1 MKTITPRMRAGLA
14 LGTAMALGALAA
26 CSQGNGTS
34 TPTAL
39 ATPEETLRDPS
50 GPFAPVEAK
59 LRRLTET
66 QLQHAIEDIF
76 GGDAVVAVPPE
87 PDVLVEGAASVG
99 ASVSVFS
106 PRGIENLEAIAFDVG
121 KQLTTNDAVKA
132 RFASCLTGTI
142 DEACL
147 RSIAT
152 KYGRRLWR
160 RDLETAE
167 VDALVTVAQRASTD
181 LQSPIQAVRFLV
193 AGLLQSPEFIYR
205 TEIGVPVEGDA
216 TRVRYTDTELASRLA
231 FFLWDGPPDDALLD
245 AAKKGD
251 LATREGLATQVD
263 RMLADTKARRGL
275 EAFVDEWL
283 HLPAMKD
290 LTKDTTL
297 YTSFSTD
304 VGPAARQQ
312 ILLDLDRLVFEKKAD
327 LRTMFTSRETH
338 VNRKLASLYDIPAP
352 SQNGFALVT
361 LPSDVPRMGLLGTV
375 GVLGYYA
382 HPTGTSPT
390 KRGAFVMETLLC
402 QAVPPPPANVD
413 TSIPEAAG
421 NLRTMRERLIAHQEV
436 PFCAGCHIPLDGIG
450 LTLEAFDSIGRF
462 RTTDNG
468 ATLDLSGAVGG
479 VDFKG
484 SEELSELV
492 ARHPDFPRCVS
503 KKLMRFAY
511 GHTPKDAEAAEI
523 DALTS
528 SFVQSGHRL
537 DTLLKS
543 VVLSDAFRIAA
554 TPAAGE

>member
-1 MKTITPRMRAGLA
+1 MKTLSFRLRAGLA
-14 LGTAMALGALAA
+14 LGTALTLGTLAA
-26 CSQGNGTS
+26 CVDSQS
-34 TPTAL
+34 SETAKTL
-39 ATPEETLRDPS
+39 GTPEETLRDPS

-59 LRRLTET
+59 LRRLTES
-66 QLQHAIEDIF
+66 QLQHAVEDAF
-76 GGDAVVAVPPE
+76 GGDANVAVPPE
-87 PDVLVEGAASVG
+87 PDVLVEGATSVG
-99 ASVSVFS
+99 SSVSVFS

-121 KQLTTNDAVKA
+121 KQLTANDAVKA
-132 RFASCLTGTI
+132 RFASCLTGTV
-142 DEACL
+142 DESCL
-147 RSIAT
+147 RGIAT

-160 RDLETAE
+160 RELATAE
-167 VDALVTVAQRASTD
+167 VDALVTMAQRAGTE
-181 LQSPIQAVRFLV
+181 LQSPVQAVRFLV

-205 TEIGVPVEGDA
+205 TEIGAPVAGDA
-216 TRVRYTDTELASRLA
+216 TRVRYTDMELASRLA

-251 LATREGLATQVD
+251 LASREGLAAQVD
-263 RMLADTKARRGL
+263 RMLADAKSRRGL

-290 LTKDTTL
+290 LTKDTTV

-312 ILLDLDRLVFEKKAD
+312 ILLDIERLVFEKKAD
-327 LRTMFTSRETH
+327 LRTLFTSRETH
-338 VNRKLASLYDIPAP
+338 VNRKLASLYDVPAP
-352 SQNGFALVT
+352 SQTGFALVT

-390 KRGAFVMETLLC
+390 KRGAFVMEALLC

-413 TSIPEAAG
+413 TSIPEVAG
-421 NLRTMRERLIAHQEV
+421 NRRTMRERLIAHQEV
-436 PFCAGCHIPLDGIG
+436 PFCAGCHIPIDGIG
-450 LTLEAFDSIGRF
+450 LTLEGFDSIGRF
-462 RTTDNG
+462 RKTDNG
-468 ATLDLSGAVGG
+468 ATLDLTGSIGG
-479 VDFKG
+479 IDFTG

-511 GHTPKDAEAAEI
+511 GHTPKDGEAAEI

-528 SFVQSGHRL
+528 SFVASGHRL
-537 DTLLKS
+537 DALLKS
-543 VVLSDAFRIAA
+543 VVLSDSFRIAA

>member
-1 MKTITPRMRAGLA
+1 MKTLSFRLRAGLA
-14 LGTAMALGALAA
+14 LGTALTLGTLAA
-26 CSQGNGTS
+26 CVDSKS
-34 TPTAL
+34 SETAKTL
-39 ATPEETLRDPS
+39 GTPEETLRDPS
-50 GPFAPVEAK
+50 GPFAPVEPK
-59 LRRLTET
+59 LRRLTES
-66 QLQHAIEDIF
+66 QLQHAVEDAF
-76 GGDAVVAVPPE
+76 GGDANVAVPPE
-87 PDVLVEGAASVG
+87 PDVLVEGATSVG
-99 ASVSVFS
+99 SSVSVFS

-121 KQLTTNDAVKA
+121 KQLTANDAVKA
-132 RFASCLTGTI
+132 RFASCLTGTV

-147 RSIAT
+147 RGIAT

-160 RDLETAE
+160 RELATAE
-167 VDALVTVAQRASTD
+167 VDALVTMAQRAGTE
-181 LQSPIQAVRFLV
+181 LQSPVQAVRFLV

-205 TEIGVPVEGDA
+205 TEIGAPVAGDA
-216 TRVRYTDTELASRLA
+216 TRVRYTDMELASRLA

-251 LATREGLATQVD
+251 LASREGLAAQVD
-263 RMLADTKARRGL
+263 RMLADAKSRRGL

-290 LTKDTTL
+290 LTKDTTV

-312 ILLDLDRLVFEKKAD
+312 ILLDIERLVFEKKAD
-327 LRTMFTSRETH
+327 LRTLFTSRETH
-338 VNRKLASLYDIPAP
+338 VNRKLASLYDVPAP
-352 SQNGFALVT
+352 SQTGFALVT

-390 KRGAFVMETLLC
+390 KRGAFVMEALLC
-402 QAVPPPPANVD
+402 QTVPPPPANVD
-413 TSIPEAAG
+413 TSIPEVAG
-421 NLRTMRERLIAHQEV
+421 NVRTMRERLLAHQEV
-436 PFCAGCHIPLDGIG
+436 PFCAGCHIPIDGIG
-450 LTLEAFDSIGRF
+450 LTLEGFDSIGRF
-462 RTTDNG
+462 RKTDNG
-468 ATLDLSGAVGG
+468 APLDLTGSIGG
-479 VDFKG
+479 VDFTG

-511 GHTPKDAEAAEI
+511 GHTPKDGEAAEI

-528 SFVQSGHRL
+528 SFVASGHRL
-537 DTLLKS
+537 DALLKS
-543 VVLSDAFRIAA
+543 VVLSDSFRIAA

>member
-1 MKTITPRMRAGLA
+1 MKTLSFRTRAGFA
-14 LGTAMALGALAA
+14 LGTALTLGTLAA
-26 CSQGNGTS
+26 CVDSKPADS
-34 TPTAL
+34 TKIL
-39 ATPEETLRDPS
+39 GTPEETLRDPS
-50 GPFAPVEAK
+50 GPFVPVESK

-66 QLQHAIEDIF
+66 QLQHAITDAF
-76 GGDAVVAVPPE
+76 GGDANVEVPPE

-121 KQLTTNDAVKA
+121 KQLTANDAVKA
-132 RFASCLTGTI
+132 RFARCLTGTI
-142 DEACL
+142 DESCL
-147 RSIAT
+147 RAIAT

-160 RDLETAE
+160 RDLATGE
-167 VDALVTVAQRASTD
+167 VDALVTLALRAGTE
-181 LQSPIQAVRFLV
+181 LQNPVQAVRFLV
-193 AGLLQSPEFIYR
+193 AGLVQSPEFVFR
-205 TEIGVPVEGDA
+205 TEIGNATPGDP
-216 TRVRYTDTELASRLA
+216 TRVRYTDIELASRLA
-231 FFLWDGPPDDALLD
+231 FFLWDGPPDDVLLD

-251 LATREGLATQVD
+251 LATREGLAKEVD
-263 RMLADTKARRGL
+263 RMLADAKAKRGL

-290 LTKDTTL
+290 LTKDTTV

-338 VNRKLASLYDIPAP
+338 VNRKLASLYDVPAP

-361 LPSDVPRMGLLGTV
+361 LPGDVPRMGLLGTV

-390 KRGAFVMETLLC
+390 KRGAFIMETLLC
-402 QAVPPPPANVD
+402 QTVPAPPANVD
-413 TSIPEAAG
+413 TSIPEVTG
-421 NLRTMRERLIAHQEV
+421 NRRTMRERLVAHQEV
-436 PFCAGCHIPLDGIG
+436 PFCAGCHIPIDGIG
-450 LTLEAFDSIGRF
+450 LTLEGFDAIGRF
-462 RTTDNG
+462 RKNDNG
-468 ATLDLSGAVGG
+468 APLDLTGAIGG
-479 VDFKG
+479 IDFAG

-511 GHTPKDAEAAEI
+511 GHTPKDGEAAEL

-528 SFVQSGHRL
+528 SFVANGHRL
-537 DTLLKS
+537 DALLKS
-543 VVLSDAFRIAA
+543 VVLSDSFRIAA
-554 TPAAGE
+554 TSAAGE

>member
-1 MKTITPRMRAGLA
+1 MKTLSFRMRAGF
-14 LGTAMALGALAA
+14 ALGAALTLGTVAA
-26 CSQGNGTS
+26 CVDPKSS
-34 TPTAL
+34 EPTKTL
-39 ATPEETLRDPS
+39 GTPEETLRDPS
-50 GPFAPVEAK
+50 GPFAPAEAK
-59 LRRLTET
+59 VRRLTET
-66 QLQHAIEDIF
+66 QLQHAIEDVF

-87 PDVLVEGAASVG
+87 PDVLVEGAPSVG

-106 PRGIENLEAIAFDVG
+106 PRGIENLEAIAFDIG
-121 KQLTTNDAVKA
+121 KQLTASDAVKA

-147 RSIAT
+147 RTIAT

-160 RDLETAE
+160 RDLATAE
-167 VDALVTVAQRASTD
+167 IDALVTVAQRAGTE
-181 LQSPIQAVRFLV
+181 LQNPVQAVRFLV

-205 TEIGVPVEGDA
+205 TEIGTPVSGDA

-251 LATREGLATQVD
+251 LATREGLAKEVE
-263 RMLADTKARRGL
+263 RMLASAKAKRGL

-290 LTKDTTL
+290 LTKDTTV

-338 VNRKLASLYDIPAP
+338 VNRKLASLYDVPAP
-352 SQNGFALVT
+352 SQTGFGLVT

-402 QAVPPPPANVD
+402 QTVPPPPANVD
-413 TSIPEAAG
+413 TSIPEVTG
-421 NLRTMRERLIAHQEV
+421 NRRTMRERLVAHQEV
-436 PFCAGCHIPLDGIG
+436 PFCAGCHIPIDGIG
-450 LTLEAFDSIGRF
+450 LTLEGFDAIGRF
-462 RTTDNG
+462 RKTDNG
-468 ATLDLSGAVGG
+468 APLDLTGAIGG
-479 VDFKG
+479 IDFAG

-511 GHTPKDAEAAEI
+511 GHTPKDGEAAEL
-523 DALTS
+523 DALTA
-528 SFVQSGHRL
+528 SFVASGHRL
-537 DTLLKS
+537 DALLKS
-543 VVLSDAFRIAA
+543 VVLSDSFRIAA
-554 TPAAGE
+554 APAAGE